1 MSGFPLGFSSPG
13 GRPGACL
20 PGEHIPGE
28 MSRRWEGGEGRRG
41 SAWGSR
47 ERNRKGGGKDK
58 ALPSQVAQGSRAAFS
73 TFLILPVFVWLQLT

>member
-20 PGEHIPGE
+20 PGDHVPGE
-28 MSRRWEGGEGRRG
+28 MSRRWEGGEGSRG

-47 ERNRKGGGKDK
+47 EPTGKE
-58 ALPSQVAQGSRAAFS
+58 AAPPSQVAQGFPGGFLHLSQFACLCVVAAD
-73 TFLILPVFVWLQLT
+73 LA